1 MSESRLI
8 FCKKLNKELEGLKSM
23 PYPGELG
30 QRIYNEISQ
39 EAWDAWLKRQVM
51 FINEKHLN
59 LTEKSSREFLKV
71 EMIKFL
77 FEGEDNKP
85 AGFIEP
91 K

>member
-1 MSESRLI
+1 MSTRLVH
-8 FCKKLNKELEGLKSM
+8 CKKLNKESQGLTSA

-30 QRIYNEISQ
+30 QRIYNEISK
-39 EAWDAWLKRQVM
+39 EAWAAWLKRQVM

-59 LTEKSSREFLKV
+59 LTEKSSREFLKA

-85 AGFIEP
+85 AGFVEP
-91 K
+91 E